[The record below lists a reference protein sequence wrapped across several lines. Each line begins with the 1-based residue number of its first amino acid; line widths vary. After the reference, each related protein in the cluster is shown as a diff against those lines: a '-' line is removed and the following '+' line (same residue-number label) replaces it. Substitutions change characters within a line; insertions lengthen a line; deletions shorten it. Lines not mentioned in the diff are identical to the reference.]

1 MLYAIVAVILLIVDQ
16 AVKYWTTVHIVVDT
30 GEARLIPG
38 FIHLANVHNTGA
50 AFSFLEGARWF
61 FVILCII
68 FCLVV
73 IYVLA
78 KNIITHPLAR
88 WMAVVVM
95 AGAIG
100 NCIDR
105 IVCGYVVD
113 MFEFDFLI
121 FGKPFPVFNMADIYI
136 TLGVI
141 VFCLCILLEKPAAKK
156 TNVPFA
162 EGQAAEEKKSQPVR
176 RRQRTPIPDFP
187 KREHVSEPALDPND
201 PFAEWEKKKNST
213 IYTQPDKNYSK
224 DAVDFVKILAE
235 APAAASEPEPAAPS
249 APAAPAA
256 GTFETPEVPAPAPSA
271 PAAPAAPAPS
281 APFSPSPN
289 WFEETPSA
297 PAQPAAPAPE
307 APVFK
312 GFEAPPAPEAPA
324 APAAPAI
331 TYPAPVA
338 SEQTEGS
345 YNLDDILAEFRDL

>member
-1 MLYAIVAVILLIVDQ
+1 MLYAIVAVIALIVDQ
-16 AVKYWTTVHIVVDT
+16 AVKYWTTVNIVVDT
-30 GEARLIPG
+30 GEAKLIPG

-73 IYVLA
+73 IYVLL

-88 WMAVVVM
+88 WMAVLVM

-136 TLGVI
+136 TVGVI
-141 VFCLCILLEKPAAKK
+141 IFCVCILLEKPAAKK
-156 TNVPFA
+156 TNVPFS
-162 EGQAAEEKKSQPVR
+162 EGQAATEKKAQPVR

-187 KREHVSEPALDPND
+187 KHAHVAEPALDPSD

-213 IYTQPDKNYSK
+213 VYSQPEKNYSQ
-224 DAVDFVKILAE
+224 DAVDFVNSLAE
-235 APAAASEPEPAAPS
+235 APVASAAPEPAAPPAPAAYS
-249 APAAPAA
+249 APAAPPAPE
-256 GTFETPEVPAPAPSA
+256 TFEAPPTAFSAPVTP
-271 PAAPAAPAPS
+271 PAAP
-281 APFSPSPN
+281 
-289 WFEETPSA
+289 
-297 PAQPAAPAPE
+297 
-307 APVFK
+307 K
-312 GFEAPPAPEAPA
+312 GFEAPPAPVTPPVPA
-324 APAAPAI
+324 APAAPPAPAV

-338 SEQTEGS
+338 SEQTEAT
-345 YNLDDILAEFRDL
+345 YNLDDILAEFKDL